1 MNSFNKKNEMK
12 DGIED
17 VLQLSKHTQASKMKI
32 TICFVLSLT
41 FFFTF
46 AVSFSYQG
54 E

>member
-1 MNSFNKKNEMK
+1 MNDNTKEA
-12 DGIED
+12 
-17 VLQLSKHTQASKMKI
+17 LQLGKYTQASKMKI
-32 TICFVLSLT
+32 TTCFVFSLT